1 MTRRYGRAPRGQR
14 LVGRVPHGHWKT
26 TTFVAG
32 WGCLSVL
39 TGSSRAR
46 LEFGSEFSVDALTGG
61 LAGVAVLTIGLI
73 WARD

>member
-1 MTRRYGRAPRGQR
+1 MKRFVGWL
-14 LVGRVPHGHWKT
+14 LVLAGGG
-26 TTFVAG
+26 VAG